1 MTEKTKNQKSDKNK
15 IIDAYIDH
23 VLETGKE
30 PASVFKFTKELK
42 MQEAAF
48 YDHFTNFDSI
58 KKAVWSRIHEAT
70 LTNLESQD
78 VYKSYSAREK
88 LLGFYFTWVE
98 ELKSRRS
105 YLLAVYGDS
114 SFKDKNFPT
123 ELKGFKSNFKDFVN
137 ELILEGKETE
147 EIAERPYVSDRYDE
161 ALWLQVLFLFR
172 FWLKDDSPAF
182 EKTDAA
188 IEKSVNLAFDL
199 MGKSAVDSFVDF
211 AKFLFQS
218 R

>member
-1 MTEKTKNQKSDKNK
+1 MTEKSKEQKTDRNK
-15 IIDAYIDH
+15 IIDAYINH

-48 YDHFTNFDSI
+48 YDHFNNFEAI
-58 KKAVWSRIHEAT
+58 KKAVWERVFEAT
-70 LTNLESQD
+70 IANLESQE
-78 VYKSYSAREK
+78 VYKSYSTREK
-88 LLGFYFTWVE
+88 LLGFYFTWIE
-98 ELKSRRS
+98 KLKTRRS
-105 YLLAVYGDS
+105 YLLAVYGQTA
-114 SFKDKNFPT
+114 FKDRNFPV
-123 ELKGFKSNFKDFVN
+123 ELKGFKGRFKDFVN
-137 ELILEGKETE
+137 ELIMEGKETE
-147 EIAERPYVSDRYDE
+147 EIANRPYVADRYDD
-161 ALWLQVLFLFR
+161 ALWLQVLFIFR